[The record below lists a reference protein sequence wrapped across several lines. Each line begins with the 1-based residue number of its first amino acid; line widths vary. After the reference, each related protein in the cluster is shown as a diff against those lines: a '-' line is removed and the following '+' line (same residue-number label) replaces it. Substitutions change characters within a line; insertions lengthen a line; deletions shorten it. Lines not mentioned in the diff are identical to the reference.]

1 MKRINVRFEKDKGR
15 RDIDVLFTASEVD
28 GQVATLMNK
37 VADPISAMW
46 EVDDEHGATVTLP
59 EERIVLISVDNKKLK
74 VTAEG
79 GTYWMK
85 MTLSDIEA
93 ALNPSMFLRVSRYD
107 IVNLQKVERFDFSV
121 AGTLRIELSDGQ
133 EAWASRRFIPAVRER
148 LKRRA

>member
-15 RDIDVLFTASEVD
+15 DDIDVLFTASEVD
-28 GQVATLMNK
+28 GQVAALMNK

-46 EVDDEHGATVTLP
+46 EVDDERGSTVTLP
-59 EERIVLISVDNKKLK
+59 EERIVLISADNRKLK
-74 VTAEG
+74 VSADDG
-79 GTYWMK
+79 VYWIK

-121 AGTLRIELSDGQ
+121 TGTLRIELVDGR
-133 EAWASRRFIPAVRER
+133 ETWASRRFIPAVKER
-148 LKRRA
+148 LKKGA